1 MPGKGANMGRPAKF
15 YPKQNC
21 AECGELFRPRTEA
34 NVYCS
39 KPCAYEAN
47 RNKLREKL
55 KAATAERDKALEF
68 LKHNSTPEGKM
79 GCWIWSGKLTAAG
92 YPLHT
97 PLAPHRMAAEVSCGK
112 RLGSQPAHHKCGIS
126 ACVNPEHLV
135 PVTHAENTAEM
146 LARQYFIARV
156 KELESALR
164 EYAPDHELLEE
175 IGVPEYD
182 NLTNRK
188 K

>member
-1 MPGKGANMGRPAKF
+1 MGRPAKF
-15 YPKQNC
+15 HSKRNC

-39 KPCAYEAN
+39 KPCSYAAN

-55 KAATAERDKALEF
+55 KVATNEREKALEF
-68 LKHNSTPEGKM
+68 LRSNSTPTGEM
-79 GCWIWSGKLTAAG
+79 GCWIWSGKLNANG
-92 YPLHT
+92 YPSHA

-126 ACVNPEHLV
+126 ACVNPDHLV
-135 PVTHAENTAEM
+135 PVTHAENIAEM

-156 KELESALR
+156 KELENALR
-164 EYAPDHELLEE
+164 EHAPDHELLEE